1 MIFHPF
7 REHVKIAVRVTLGL
21 ADDTEDDPG
30 QLGRRLEQQPAL
42 QGADGDLDGTFVSV
56 SAGTAHIYEVM
67 SPTHTCAVRS
77 DGSVACWGWGWGS
90 SVLDDLTAPAGTFAS
105 VSAGNGHTCGVKS
118 DGTLACWGYNSAGQA
133 TAPAGTF
140 ASVSARTDYTCG
152 VKSDG
157 SVVCWGDNSSGQAT
171 PPTGSFA
178 QVSAGDSFAC
188 GR

>member
-77 DGSVACWGWGWGS
+77 DGSVACWGS
-90 SVLDDLTAPAGTFAS
+90 
-105 VSAGNGHTCGVKS
+105 N
-118 DGTLACWGYNSAGQA
+118 A

-188 GR
+188 GIRPNRRVECWGSQVRPPQD